1 VPTSVLL
8 PKAVTPGAV
17 DPRVTQ
23 ANINSTICRHGY
35 TETVRPPSS
44 YTTRLKREQL
54 ATTYSDF
61 ADKRTGSYEEDH
73 LISLELGGS
82 PTDSRNLWPE
92 PYAGATGAR
101 IKDRLENRL
110 HAMVCARSM
119 DLAEAQRAIA
129 SNWWDAYQRYID

>member
-1 VPTSVLL
+1 M
-8 PKAVTPGAV
+8 

-35 TETVRPPSS
+35 TATVRPSSS

-54 ATTYSDF
+54 ATTYSNF

-82 PTDSRNLWPE
+82 PSDPRNLWPE

-110 HAMVCARSM
+110 HAMVCARSLS
-119 DLAEAQRAIA
+119 LAEAQYAIA
-129 SNWWDAYQRYID
+129 TNWWDAYQRYVD